1 MSQQHEVHLY
11 ALCWNDRRMLPH
23 FFKHYGCLVDRFCIF
38 DNGSTDGSLE
48 MLAGDERVQV
58 AQFETE
64 FDSFVDTELRLSEE
78 VWKASRG
85 VAQWVI
91 VIDIDEHLYHEDLR
105 AYLRYCRTRDVT
117 AIQAVGY
124 EMVSETFPGT
134 GSRLCDVVTTG
145 VRMPQ
150 WHDKLCIFDPS
161 AIARTNYEHG
171 RHSASPEGCV
181 RWPAERDVLLLHY
194 KRLGL
199 DYEISRSAE
208 LRRGLRSRDI
218 ESGWG
223 TKYLLPPEKIAERS
237 RELAVLAKPVPRI
250 ARDVGKDELDP
261 LN

>member
-1 MSQQHEVHLY
+1 MSEQHEVHLY

-23 FFKHYGCLVDRFCIF
+23 FFKHYGPLVDRFLIF

-48 MLAGDERVQV
+48 MLAGDERVRV
-58 AQFETE
+58 AHFETE
-64 FDSFVDTELRLSEE
+64 FDSFADTELRLSEE
-78 VWKASRG
+78 MWKDSRG
-85 VAQWVI
+85 LAQWVI

-105 AYLRYCRTRDVT
+105 SYFRLCKEREVT

-124 EMVSETFPGT
+124 EMVSETFPGA

-150 WHDKLCIFDPS
+150 WHDKLCAFNPS
-161 AIARTNYEHG
+161 AIARTNFSYG

-181 RWPAERDVLLLHY
+181 RWPTEHEVLLLHY

-199 DYEISRSAE
+199 EYEVSRSAD
-208 LRRGLRSRDI
+208 LRKGLRARDI
-218 ESGWG
+218 ERGLG

-237 RELAVLAKPVPRI
+237 VQLAMLAKPVPRT
-250 ARDVGKDELDP
+250 ARELREEQT
-261 LN
+261 